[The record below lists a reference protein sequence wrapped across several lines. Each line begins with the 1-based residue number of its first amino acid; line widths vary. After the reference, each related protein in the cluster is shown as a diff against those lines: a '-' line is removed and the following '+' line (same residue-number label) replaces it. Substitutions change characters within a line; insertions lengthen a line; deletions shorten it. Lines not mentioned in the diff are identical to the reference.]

1 MDQTQTSSIR
11 WPLAVL
17 LLAILAS
24 TVQPSNA
31 ADNEIEREHLA
42 ALIRQLDLAQK
53 LATHAA
59 DTASPSRSRYH
70 FDYDRLQTDL
80 QRVKSGLQYHLTPV
94 RAQPRDSVEFP
105 GDYSHEGRSSRKA
118 GPSP

>member
-59 DTASPSRSRYH
+59 DTASPSRSRSPSAAAC
-70 FDYDRLQTDL
+70 Q
-80 QRVKSGLQYHLTPV
+80 
-94 RAQPRDSVEFP
+94 
-105 GDYSHEGRSSRKA
+105 RKA
-118 GPSP
+118 SLSTRCAREARGSRARRTATTQPSCSISCSRT